1 MAASYRDYDPAT
13 LARLQ
18 ALLHEML
25 ADFDA
30 LCHKH
35 GLHYFAGA
43 SGWLPAGGVNALPPK
58 YTVPSLPS

>member
-43 SGWLPAGGVNALPPK
+43 SG
-58 YTVPSLPS
+58 